1 MHGIWK
7 AIGSF
12 VRRADM
18 ILLSLC
24 IAASVYGIVVI
35 SSATNVNGSAQ
46 YVRTQILALVLG
58 IILYIV
64 FTLIDVDIIA
74 ERRELLLIF
83 SAIFILLLF
92 PFGDTRSGNRSWL
105 AFSFLPFSI
114 QPAEICKIPFIM
126 ILAKTMSIRQNKIS
140 HISTVLRLAVITI
153 FMFGLIVVASEDL
166 GVALQYLFIFVI
178 MAFVGGVSLLWF
190 LGAFAVLLVASPF
203 LWQFLSYDRRS
214 RIWVLFDPRIDA
226 AAQDQRYQ
234 MNRSLRAL
242 QNGGVT
248 GQGLYHGSMVQSGS
262 IPAQHTDLIFSS
274 IGEELGMLGCMAV
287 LILLTAIII
296 RIIYVGIKSGNYM
309 NRLICVGIAGMLTAQ
324 VFINI
329 GVCIGLVPVIGL
341 TLPFF
346 SYGGSSLVTM
356 FFAMGIVSGI
366 NMRPAPDSSARYI
379 RPPLVRISGTR
390 QFSLKGVITMKVIL
404 TQDVRGQGKRGQ
416 MIDVSDGY
424 ARNFLLPR
432 KLAQEA
438 TADNINTMRMN
449 DKATQERQAK
459 ERAEALDLR
468 NRMKDMTIVVT
479 AKGGGAGRLFGSVTN
494 TEVSEALA
502 KQAGIQLDKR
512 KIVLDEPIQGCW
524 CLYRQVQAWLR
535 DQRRTQD

>member
-24 IAASVYGIVVI
+24 IAASVFGIVVI
-35 SSATNVNGSAQ
+35 SSATNVKGSAQ

-58 IILYIV
+58 IILYV
-64 FTLIDVDIIA
+64 FFTLVDVDIIA

-105 AFSFLPFSI
+105 AFSFLPF
-114 QPAEICKIPFIM
+114 IM

-140 HISTVLRLAVITI
+140 HISTVLRLAVITV

-214 RIWVLFDPRIDA
+214 RIWVLFDPRIDP

-242 QNGGVT
+242 QNGGIT
-248 GQGLYHGSMVQSGS
+248 GQGLYHGTMVQSGT

-379 RPPLVRISGTR
+379 RPPLS
-390 QFSLKGVITMKVIL
+390 
-404 TQDVRGQGKRGQ
+404 
-416 MIDVSDGY
+416 
-424 ARNFLLPR
+424 A
-432 KLAQEA
+432 
-438 TADNINTMRMN
+438 
-449 DKATQERQAK
+449 
-459 ERAEALDLR
+459 
-468 NRMKDMTIVVT
+468 
-479 AKGGGAGRLFGSVTN
+479 
-494 TEVSEALA
+494 
-502 KQAGIQLDKR
+502 
-512 KIVLDEPIQGCW
+512 
-524 CLYRQVQAWLR
+524 
-535 DQRRTQD
+535 

>member
-24 IAASVYGIVVI
+24 IAASVFGIVVI
-35 SSATNVNGSAQ
+35 SSATNVKGSAQ

-58 IILYIV
+58 IILYV
-64 FTLIDVDIIA
+64 FFTLVDVDIIA

-140 HISTVLRLAVITI
+140 HISTVLRLAVITV

-203 LWQFLSYDRRS
+203 LWQFLSYDRR
-214 RIWVLFDPRIDA
+214 IDP

-242 QNGGVT
+242 QNGGIT
-248 GQGLYHGSMVQSGS
+248 GQGLYHGTMVQSGT

-379 RPPLVRISGTR
+379 RPPLS
-390 QFSLKGVITMKVIL
+390 
-404 TQDVRGQGKRGQ
+404 
-416 MIDVSDGY
+416 
-424 ARNFLLPR
+424 A
-432 KLAQEA
+432 
-438 TADNINTMRMN
+438 
-449 DKATQERQAK
+449 
-459 ERAEALDLR
+459 
-468 NRMKDMTIVVT
+468 
-479 AKGGGAGRLFGSVTN
+479 
-494 TEVSEALA
+494 
-502 KQAGIQLDKR
+502 
-512 KIVLDEPIQGCW
+512 
-524 CLYRQVQAWLR
+524 
-535 DQRRTQD
+535 

>member
-74 ERRELLLIF
+74 ERCELLLIF

-114 QPAEICKIPFIM
+114 QPAESCKIPFIM
-126 ILAKTMSIRQNKIS
+126 ILAKTMSIRQNKSS

-309 NRLICVGIAGMLTAQ
+309 NRLICVGIAGMLLSQIAVNVGMCLG
-324 VFINI
+324 VF
-329 GVCIGLVPVIGL
+329 PVVGL

-346 SYGGSSLVTM
+346 SYGGTSIVTM
-356 FFAMGIVSGI
+356 FAALSIAAGVR
-366 NMRPAPDSSARYI
+366 MREKPS
-379 RPPLVRISGTR
+379 
-390 QFSLKGVITMKVIL
+390 
-404 TQDVRGQGKRGQ
+404 
-416 MIDVSDGY
+416 
-424 ARNFLLPR
+424 
-432 KLAQEA
+432 
-438 TADNINTMRMN
+438 
-449 DKATQERQAK
+449 
-459 ERAEALDLR
+459 
-468 NRMKDMTIVVT
+468 
-479 AKGGGAGRLFGSVTN
+479 
-494 TEVSEALA
+494 
-502 KQAGIQLDKR
+502 
-512 KIVLDEPIQGCW
+512 
-524 CLYRQVQAWLR
+524 WL
-535 DQRRTQD
+535 QN

>member
-18 ILLSLC
+18 VLLSLC
-24 IAASVYGIVVI
+24 VAASVFGIVVI
-35 SSATNVNGSAQ
+35 SSATNVKGSAQ
-46 YVRTQILALVLG
+46 FVRTQTLALILG
-58 IILYIV
+58 VILYVV

-105 AFSFLPFSI
+105 DFSFLPFSI

-140 HISTVLRLAVITI
+140 HISTVLRLAAITV

-190 LGAFAVLLVASPF
+190 LGAGAVLLVASPF

-214 RIWVLFDPRIDA
+214 RIWVLFDPRIDPL
-226 AAQDQRYQ
+226 AQDQRYQ

-242 QNGGVT
+242 QNGG
-248 GQGLYHGSMVQSGS
+248 
-262 IPAQHTDLIFSS
+262 
-274 IGEELGMLGCMAV
+274 
-287 LILLTAIII
+287 
-296 RIIYVGIKSGNYM
+296 
-309 NRLICVGIAGMLTAQ
+309 GMLTAQ

-366 NMRPAPDSSARYI
+366 NMRPAPDSNARYI
-379 RPPLVRISGTR
+379 RPPLS
-390 QFSLKGVITMKVIL
+390 
-404 TQDVRGQGKRGQ
+404 
-416 MIDVSDGY
+416 
-424 ARNFLLPR
+424 A
-432 KLAQEA
+432 A
-438 TADNINTMRMN
+438 
-449 DKATQERQAK
+449 
-459 ERAEALDLR
+459 
-468 NRMKDMTIVVT
+468 
-479 AKGGGAGRLFGSVTN
+479 
-494 TEVSEALA
+494 
-502 KQAGIQLDKR
+502 
-512 KIVLDEPIQGCW
+512 
-524 CLYRQVQAWLR
+524 
-535 DQRRTQD
+535 

>member
-24 IAASVYGIVVI
+24 IAASVFGIVVI
-35 SSATNVNGSAQ
+35 SSATNVKGSAQ

-58 IILYIV
+58 IILYV
-64 FTLIDVDIIA
+64 FFTLVDVDIIA

-114 QPAEICKIPFIM
+114 QPAELCKIPFIM

-140 HISTVLRLAVITI
+140 HISTVLRLAVITV

-214 RIWVLFDPRIDA
+214 RIWVLFDPRIDP

-242 QNGGVT
+242 QNGGIT
-248 GQGLYHGSMVQSGS
+248 GPVPRDDGAERHDPRAAYRPDLLLYWRGARYARLHGSSHSADGHHHPYHLCRHQ
-262 IPAQHTDLIFSS
+262 
-274 IGEELGMLGCMAV
+274 
-287 LILLTAIII
+287 I
-296 RIIYVGIKSGNYM
+296 R
-309 NRLICVGIAGMLTAQ
+309 
-324 VFINI
+324 
-329 GVCIGLVPVIGL
+329 
-341 TLPFF
+341 
-346 SYGGSSLVTM
+346 
-356 FFAMGIVSGI
+356 
-366 NMRPAPDSSARYI
+366 
-379 RPPLVRISGTR
+379 
-390 QFSLKGVITMKVIL
+390 
-404 TQDVRGQGKRGQ
+404 
-416 MIDVSDGY
+416 
-424 ARNFLLPR
+424 
-432 KLAQEA
+432 
-438 TADNINTMRMN
+438 
-449 DKATQERQAK
+449 
-459 ERAEALDLR
+459 
-468 NRMKDMTIVVT
+468 
-479 AKGGGAGRLFGSVTN
+479 
-494 TEVSEALA
+494 
-502 KQAGIQLDKR
+502 
-512 KIVLDEPIQGCW
+512 
-524 CLYRQVQAWLR
+524 
-535 DQRRTQD
+535 

>member
-24 IAASVYGIVVI
+24 IAASVFGIVVI
-35 SSATNVNGSAQ
+35 SSATNVKGSAQ

-58 IILYIV
+58 IILYV
-64 FTLIDVDIIA
+64 FFTLVDVDIIA

-140 HISTVLRLAVITI
+140 HISTVLRLAVITV

-214 RIWVLFDPRIDA
+214 RIWVLFDPRIDP

-242 QNGGVT
+242 QNGWEMVYLQQNPLHRST
-248 GQGLYHGSMVQSGS
+248 IYHF
-262 IPAQHTDLIFSS
+262 QHH
-274 IGEELGMLGCMAV
+274 
-287 LILLTAIII
+287 
-296 RIIYVGIKSGNYM
+296 
-309 NRLICVGIAGMLTAQ
+309 
-324 VFINI
+324 
-329 GVCIGLVPVIGL
+329 
-341 TLPFF
+341 
-346 SYGGSSLVTM
+346 
-356 FFAMGIVSGI
+356 
-366 NMRPAPDSSARYI
+366 
-379 RPPLVRISGTR
+379 
-390 QFSLKGVITMKVIL
+390 
-404 TQDVRGQGKRGQ
+404 
-416 MIDVSDGY
+416 
-424 ARNFLLPR
+424 
-432 KLAQEA
+432 
-438 TADNINTMRMN
+438 
-449 DKATQERQAK
+449 
-459 ERAEALDLR
+459 
-468 NRMKDMTIVVT
+468 
-479 AKGGGAGRLFGSVTN
+479 
-494 TEVSEALA
+494 
-502 KQAGIQLDKR
+502 
-512 KIVLDEPIQGCW
+512 
-524 CLYRQVQAWLR
+524 
-535 DQRRTQD
+535 

>member
-1 MHGIWK
+1 MEENEYRQEEEQQQTTQSAPVYTRLEQYSNPYIMNQGQNSAYGNAKPVKVKKKHPVLKKLTLSIVTGILFGIF
-7 AIGSF
+7 AGLG
-12 VRRADM
+12 VYV
-18 ILLSLC
+18 
-24 IAASVYGIVVI
+24 VYGLSGAGFGMAKIERMRSEVDDMASQLEDMQAAM
-35 SSATNVNGSAQ
+35 SSSVQSGSSTASGDENTGVEPKSRDIEIDGTNED
-46 YVRTQILALVLG
+46 TQIPQMDTQTVTAVVTDVTEVVKTAMPCVVSITNLYTDTDWYGESTQEEASGSG
-58 IILYIV
+58 IIV
-64 FTLIDVDIIA
+64 GETDD
-74 ERRELLLIF
+74 ELLIVTNYHVIEGCDEL
-83 SAIFILLLF
+83 SVQFI
-92 PFGDTRSGNRSWL
+92 DDSEVL
-105 AFSFLPFSI
+105 AYVKGTDSD
-114 QPAEICKIPFIM
+114 
-126 ILAKTMSIRQNKIS
+126 ND
-140 HISTVLRLAVITI
+140 LAVITV

-190 LGAFAVLLVASPF
+190 LGAGAVLLVASPF

-296 RIIYVGIKSGNYM
+296 RIIHVGIKSGNYM

-346 SYGGSSLVTM
+346 SYGGTSVLTM
-356 FFAMGIVSGI
+356 YAALGIAAGVR
-366 NMRPAPDSSARYI
+366 MREKPS
-379 RPPLVRISGTR
+379 
-390 QFSLKGVITMKVIL
+390 
-404 TQDVRGQGKRGQ
+404 
-416 MIDVSDGY
+416 
-424 ARNFLLPR
+424 
-432 KLAQEA
+432 
-438 TADNINTMRMN
+438 
-449 DKATQERQAK
+449 
-459 ERAEALDLR
+459 
-468 NRMKDMTIVVT
+468 
-479 AKGGGAGRLFGSVTN
+479 
-494 TEVSEALA
+494 
-502 KQAGIQLDKR
+502 
-512 KIVLDEPIQGCW
+512 
-524 CLYRQVQAWLR
+524 WL
-535 DQRRTQD
+535 QH

>member
-24 IAASVYGIVVI
+24 IAASVFGIVVI
-35 SSATNVNGSAQ
+35 SSATNVKGSAQ

-58 IILYIV
+58 IILYV
-64 FTLIDVDIIA
+64 FFTLVDVDIIA

-114 QPAEICKIPFIM
+114 QPAEICKIPFI
-126 ILAKTMSIRQNKIS
+126 
-140 HISTVLRLAVITI
+140 STVLRLAVITV

-214 RIWVLFDPRIDA
+214 RIWVLFDPRIDP

-242 QNGGVT
+242 QNGGIT
-248 GQGLYHGSMVQSGS
+248 GQGLYHGTMVQSGT

-379 RPPLVRISGTR
+379 RPPLS
-390 QFSLKGVITMKVIL
+390 
-404 TQDVRGQGKRGQ
+404 
-416 MIDVSDGY
+416 
-424 ARNFLLPR
+424 A
-432 KLAQEA
+432 
-438 TADNINTMRMN
+438 
-449 DKATQERQAK
+449 
-459 ERAEALDLR
+459 
-468 NRMKDMTIVVT
+468 
-479 AKGGGAGRLFGSVTN
+479 
-494 TEVSEALA
+494 
-502 KQAGIQLDKR
+502 
-512 KIVLDEPIQGCW
+512 
-524 CLYRQVQAWLR
+524 
-535 DQRRTQD
+535 

>member
-24 IAASVYGIVVI
+24 IAASVFGIVVI
-35 SSATNVNGSAQ
+35 SSATNVKGSAQ

-58 IILYIV
+58 IILYV
-64 FTLIDVDIIA
+64 FFTLVDVDIIA

-140 HISTVLRLAVITI
+140 HISTVLRLAVITV

-214 RIWVLFDPRIDA
+214 RIWVLFDPRIDPA
-226 AAQDQRYQ
+226 ALLA
-234 MNRSLRAL
+234 
-242 QNGGVT
+242 VCT
-248 GQGLYHGSMVQSGS
+248 
-262 IPAQHTDLIFSS
+262 
-274 IGEELGMLGCMAV
+274 MAGY
-287 LILLTAIII
+287 
-296 RIIYVGIKSGNYM
+296 R
-309 NRLICVGIAGMLTAQ
+309 NRLQLSAGTEPRLTLFLQPNEDALDAA
-324 VFINI
+324 
-329 GVCIGLVPVIGL
+329 GGLVE
-341 TLPFF
+341 
-346 SYGGSSLVTM
+346 
-356 FFAMGIVSGI
+356 
-366 NMRPAPDSSARYI
+366 
-379 RPPLVRISGTR
+379 
-390 QFSLKGVITMKVIL
+390 
-404 TQDVRGQGKRGQ
+404 
-416 MIDVSDGY
+416 
-424 ARNFLLPR
+424 
-432 KLAQEA
+432 KL
-438 TADNINTMRMN
+438 
-449 DKATQERQAK
+449 
-459 ERAEALDLR
+459 
-468 NRMKDMTIVVT
+468 
-479 AKGGGAGRLFGSVTN
+479 RLQQN
-494 TEVSEALA
+494 E
-502 KQAGIQLDKR
+502 
-512 KIVLDEPIQGCW
+512 IQG
-524 CLYRQVQAWLR
+524 RKSQEGG
-535 DQRRTQD
+535 TEHEE

>member
-7 AIGSF
+7 AIGNY

-24 IAASVYGIVVI
+24 VAASVFGIVVI
-35 SSATNVNGSAQ
+35 SSATNYLGNVQ
-46 YVRTQILALVLG
+46 FVRTQTLALLLG
-58 IILYIV
+58 IVLFVV

-83 SAIFILLLF
+83 SVLFILLLF

-114 QPAEICKIPFIM
+114 QPAELCKIPFIL
-126 ILAKTMSIRQNKIS
+126 ILAKTMSIRENKIS
-140 HISTVLRLAVITI
+140 HISTVMRLAFITL
-153 FMFGLIVVASEDL
+153 FLFALIVAASEDL

-178 MAFVGGVSLLWF
+178 MAFVGGVNLLWF
-190 LGAFAVLLVASPF
+190 LGAFSAVVVASPF
-203 LWQFLSYDRRS
+203 LWRFLSEDRRS
-214 RIWVLFDPRIDA
+214 RIWVLFDSRIDPL
-226 AAQDQRYQ
+226 AQDERYQ

-242 QNGGVT
+242 QNGGVS
-248 GQGLYHGSMVQSGS
+248 GQGLYQGSMVQSGS
-262 IPAQHTDLIFSS
+262 IPVQHTDLIFSS

-309 NRLICVGIAGMLTAQ
+309 NRLICVGIAGMMTAQ
-324 VFINI
+324 IFINI

-366 NMRPAPDSSARYI
+366 NMRPAPDSNARYI
-379 RPPLVRISGTR
+379 RPPLSG
-390 QFSLKGVITMKVIL
+390 
-404 TQDVRGQGKRGQ
+404 
-416 MIDVSDGY
+416 
-424 ARNFLLPR
+424 
-432 KLAQEA
+432 
-438 TADNINTMRMN
+438 
-449 DKATQERQAK
+449 
-459 ERAEALDLR
+459 
-468 NRMKDMTIVVT
+468 
-479 AKGGGAGRLFGSVTN
+479 
-494 TEVSEALA
+494 
-502 KQAGIQLDKR
+502 
-512 KIVLDEPIQGCW
+512 
-524 CLYRQVQAWLR
+524 
-535 DQRRTQD
+535 